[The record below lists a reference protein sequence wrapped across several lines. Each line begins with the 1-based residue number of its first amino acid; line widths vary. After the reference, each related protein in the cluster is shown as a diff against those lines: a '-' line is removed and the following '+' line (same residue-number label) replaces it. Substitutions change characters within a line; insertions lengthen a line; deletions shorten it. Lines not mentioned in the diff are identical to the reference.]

1 MVLKSA
7 NLKKNSWSR
16 EIVEKGKK
24 IKIVVER
31 TKCIVLCEHALQI
44 FMLWWKSNNLK
55 CNH

>member
-7 NLKKNSWSR
+7 NLKKNSWYR

-24 IKIVVER
+24 IKIVER

-44 FMLWWKSNNLK
+44 FML
-55 CNH
+55 

>member
-1 MVLKSA
+1 MVLQSA
-7 NLKKNSWSR
+7 NLKKNFWSR

-44 FMLWWKSNNLK
+44 FML
-55 CNH
+55 